1 MTLYALSMLPDG
13 RFISSELATAV
24 VPFSFHGRNQFKA
37 IFRMMAIFHVCVS
50 YDLHLYFIFPK
61 YLFGG
66 GTFSP
71 GGINEARRTY
81 G

>member
-1 MTLYALSMLPDG
+1 MLPDG
-13 RFISSELATAV
+13 RFISSELATAL

-37 IFRMMAIFHVCVS
+37 IFRMMAIFHVCVF
-50 YDLHLYFIFPK
+50 YDLHSYFIFPK

-71 GGINEARRTY
+71 ERNNEAGRAY
-81 G
+81 GRD